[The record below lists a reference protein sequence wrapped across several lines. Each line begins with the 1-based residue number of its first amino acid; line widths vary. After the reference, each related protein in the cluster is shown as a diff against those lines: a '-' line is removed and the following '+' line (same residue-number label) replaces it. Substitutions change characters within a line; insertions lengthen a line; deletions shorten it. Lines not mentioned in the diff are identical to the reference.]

1 MKIRRNILTI
11 SIYLQP
17 YVTNQLIIKLDKF
30 DCQFDDYLIEKWSLN
45 ISNYLM
51 DDPSIFK
58 LHLTTENA
66 WNTLFFFYFSK
77 YNIQYYVVS
86 VIVNIVK
93 PVISIRPLKPLVC
106 LLKYNIYNPYFVLNL
121 HFISST
127 ILIK

>member
-30 DCQFDDYLIEKWSLN
+30 DCQFDDYL
-45 ISNYLM
+45 M

-66 WNTLFFFYFSK
+66 WNTLFFSILVNII
-77 YNIQYYVVS
+77 YNIMLYLLL
-86 VIVNIVK
+86 
-93 PVISIRPLKPLVC
+93 SIL
-106 LLKYNIYNPYFVLNL
+106 LNL
-121 HFISST
+121 LYQSVH
-127 ILIK
+127 